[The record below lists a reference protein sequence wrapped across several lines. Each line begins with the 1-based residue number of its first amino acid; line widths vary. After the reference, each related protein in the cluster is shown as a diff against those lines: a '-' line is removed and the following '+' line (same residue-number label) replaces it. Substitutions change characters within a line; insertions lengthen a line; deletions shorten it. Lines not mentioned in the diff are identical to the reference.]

1 MKYVSEFRDPTLARH
16 LAQKLADAVQPGRPY
31 RFMEFCGGHTHAL
44 ARYGVLDLLPPQI
57 QMIHGPGC
65 PVCVLPIGR
74 IDMAIEL
81 ASRPGVIL
89 ASYGDTLR
97 VPASNQLSL
106 IRARAQGAD
115 VRIVYAVDDA
125 LALARAHPDREVVF
139 LAIGFETTT
148 PPTAVALQTALRED
162 LGSGDITAQLI
173 AAERTASAR
182 IITREAA
189 TICGTAWVDEV
200 FRQLNPQV
208 SVNWLVQD
216 GQRVTADQTL
226 FTLQGPA
233 RALLSGERS
242 ALNFLQSLSAVAT
255 RCRHYADLVE
265 GTQVKLLDTRKTL
278 PGLRLA
284 QKYAVTCGGCHNH
297 RIGLYDAFLIK
308 ENHIAASGGVAEAV
322 AAAHRIAPGK
332 PVEIEVESLDE
343 LRQALAAGADIVML
357 DELSLD
363 EMREAVRLNAGK
375 AKLEASG
382 GVNESTLRVIAETG
396 VDYISIGA
404 MTKDVKAVDLSMRLS
419 L

>member
-1 MKYVSEFRDPTLARH
+1 MPNLR
-16 LAQKLADAVQPGRPY
+16 LADLTAEIEANVR
-31 RFMEFCGGHTHAL
+31 RAL
-44 ARYGVLDLLPPQI
+44 L
-57 QMIHGPGC
+57 
-65 PVCVLPIGR
+65 
-74 IDMAIEL
+74 E
-81 ASRPGVIL
+81 
-89 ASYGDTLR
+89 
-97 VPASNQLSL
+97 
-106 IRARAQGAD
+106 D
-115 VRIVYAVDDA
+115 V
-125 LALARAHPDREVVF
+125 
-139 LAIGFETTT
+139 GN
-148 PPTAVALQTALRED
+148 
-162 LGSGDITAQLI
+162 GDITAQLI
-173 AAERTASAR
+173 PAGRLAKAT
-182 IITREAA
+182 IITREDCVVA
-189 TICGTAWVDEV
+189 GSAWVDAV
-200 FRQLNPQV
+200 FRQLDPRVAVHWQV
-208 SVNWLVQD
+208 VD
-216 GQRVTADQTL
+216 GDLAKANQPL
-226 FTLQGPA
+226 FHLEGPA
-233 RALLSGERS
+233 RSLLTGERS
-242 ALNFLQSLSAVAT
+242 ALNFLQLLSGVAT
-255 RCRHYADLVE
+255 RARFLADLVE
-265 GTQVKLLDTRKTL
+265 GTQVRLLDTRKTL

-363 EMREAVRLNAGK
+363 EMREAVRINAGK